1 MCTNNEVLLNDVLY
15 FYKDKPHNPEP
26 SPKDACYY
34 LVETFITGKGK
45 EDDVIYSNEI
55 KRRIDE
61 KKLTELE
68 TFKYFTEDEARELV
82 TGGIK
87 EDENGEYSYSQK
99 WHLYVSYIGF
109 KEVASLLDIQNT
121 LVTKITTSDFERSFS
136 ISKITQKEF
145 RKWIMKETTSN
156 EDATWEQVKEAISN
170 CRKQCN
176 FMFVL

>member
-1 MCTNNEVLLNDVLY
+1 MSTKNEVLLNDILY
-15 FYKDKPHNPEP
+15 FYKDKPNLIKKD

-34 LVETFITGKGK
+34 LVKTFITGKGK

-82 TGGIK
+82 TGGIE

-121 LVTKITTSDFERSFS
+121 PVTKITTSDFEGSFS
-136 ISKITQKEF
+136 ISNIKQKKF
-145 RKWIMKETTSN
+145 KKWIMEETTSK
-156 EDATWEQVKEAISN
+156 EDASWEQVEEEILKS
-170 CRKQCN
+170 RK
-176 FMFVL
+176 

>member
-1 MCTNNEVLLNDVLY
+1 MCTNNEVLLNDILY
-15 FYKDKPHNPEP
+15 FYKAKPNDIPKD

-34 LVETFITGKGK
+34 LVKTFITGKGK

-99 WHLYVSYIGF
+99 WHLYVS
-109 KEVASLLDIQNT
+109 LDIQNT
-121 LVTKITTSDFERSFS
+121 KKKKITTSDFERSFS
-136 ISKITQKEF
+136 ISKIAQKEF

-170 CRKQCN
+170 CRK
-176 FMFVL
+176 

>member
-1 MCTNNEVLLNDVLY
+1 MSTKNEVLLNDILY
-15 FYKDKPHNPEP
+15 FYKDKPNHIQSD

-34 LVETFITGKGK
+34 LVRTFFTGKGK

-55 KRRIDE
+55 KRRVEE

-68 TFKYFTEDEARELV
+68 TFKYFTEDEARKLV
-82 TGGIK
+82 TGGIE

-121 LVTKITTSDFERSFS
+121 PVTKITTSDFEGSFS
-136 ISKITQKEF
+136 ISNIKQKEF
-145 RKWIMKETTSN
+145 KKWIMEETTLN
-156 EDATWEQVKEAISN
+156 KDASWEQVEEEILKS
-170 CRKQCN
+170 RK
-176 FMFVL
+176 

>member
-34 LVETFITGKGK
+34 LVRTFFTGKGK

-55 KRRIDE
+55 KRRVEE

-99 WHLYVSYIGF
+99 WHLYVSYIGY

-121 LVTKITTSDFERSFS
+121 SVRKITTADFEKRIVIRRLNQEYF
-136 ISKITQKEF
+136 E
-145 RKWIMKETTSN
+145 KWLKNEATSN
-156 EDATWEQVKEAISN
+156 EDASWEQVEEEILKS
-170 CRKQCN
+170 RK
-176 FMFVL
+176 